1 MANPM
6 SEPNTGLSST
16 ISNIKAIEI
25 PEAALVETM
34 RIVFHLK
41 HSFMTKTAYNEAI
54 TLKKSG

>member
-1 MANPM
+1 M